1 MRYVTIVLL
10 SFLLTVLFS
19 CNSND
24 QKADPALN
32 KKAAISVNDSTF
44 SDFAKRNVESALKIS
59 TSEQY
64 DFQIKKAYIN
74 RDTLKDAVIL
84 INRKEH
90 ALEKAKRD
98 GNLKFLEKM
107 GYTGLHN
114 HVFVFL
120 GGTNELLQ
128 TAPVGS
134 NIDYPLNVF
143 FESLSKPSHT
153 DFYVEYRNRNSLYR
167 NYYTVRGNKIY
178 LTLNCPVFDLIGEK
192 EPKAYA
198 IKHKESKV
206 RTAKDIAI
214 FEGSIANYDPDEIE
228 NVNNYYPDSITTS
241 NDLIVYFIYDEKTN
255 AYVTPMRP
263 DE

>member
-1 MRYVTIVLL
+1 MRYITIVFL
-10 SFLLTVLFS
+10 SVLLTVLFS

-32 KKAAISVNDSTF
+32 KKTAISVNDSTF
-44 SDFAKRNVESALKIS
+44 SDFAKRNVENALKIS
-59 TSEQY
+59 ASEQY
-64 DFQIKKAYIN
+64 DFQIKTEYIN

-84 INRKEH
+84 VNRKEH
-90 ALEKAKRD
+90 ALESAKRD

-228 NVNNYYPDSITTS
+228 NVNNFYPDSITTS

-263 DE
+263 EE

>member
-1 MRYVTIVLL
+1 MRYITIVIL
-10 SFLLTVLFS
+10 SFLLTALYS

-32 KKAAISVNDSTF
+32 KKVTISVKDSTF
-44 SDFAKRNVESALKIS
+44 NEFVKRNVESALKIS
-59 TSEQY
+59 ATEEY
-64 DFQIKKAYIN
+64 DFQIKTAFIN
-74 RDTLKDAVIL
+74 RDTIKDAVIL
-84 INRKEH
+84 VNRKEH

-134 NIDYPLNVF
+134 NIHHPLTVF
-143 FESLSKPSHT
+143 FESITKPSHT
-153 DFYVEYRNRNSLYR
+153 DFYVEYRNRNSMYR

-192 EPKAYA
+192 QPKAYA
-198 IKHKESKV
+198 IKHKNSKI
-206 RTAKDIAI
+206 RTSKDIAI
-214 FEGSIANYDPDEIE
+214 YDGAITNYQPEEIE
-228 NVNNYYPDSITTS
+228 DVNNFYPDSIFAS
-241 NDLIVYFIYDEKTN
+241 KELHVYFIYDEKSN

>member
-1 MRYVTIVLL
+1 MKYNIIIYLGIII
-10 SFLLTVLFS
+10 TVFSS
-19 CNSND
+19 CNSAIEVNEE
-24 QKADPALN
+24 N
-32 KKAAISVNDSTF
+32 KKKNPTLTVNDSTF
-44 SDFAKRNVESALKIS
+44 IEFVFRNVETLLKINA
-59 TSEQY
+59 SENYQFNIEY
-64 DFQIKKAYIN
+64 DYIN

-84 INRKEH
+84 VNRKEH

-153 DFYVEYRNRNSLYR
+153 DFYVEYRNRNSMYR

-192 EPKAYA
+192 QPKGYA

-206 RTAKDIAI
+206 RTSKDIAI
-214 FEGSIANYDPDEIE
+214 YDGTIANYQPEEIE
-228 NVNNYYPDSITTS
+228 DVNNFYPDSIIAS
-241 NDLIVYFIYDEKTN
+241 KELHVYFIYDEKSN